1 MSDTEIFVNPARL
14 RPATPD
20 QLTPAG
26 PSPRAFHRKLPGYVP
41 TPLLDA
47 PSLAASLGVGRVW
60 VKDESARL
68 GLPAFKM
75 LGASWAAYR
84 LVVDRLGHEPP
95 WSTVDELA
103 EALVAMGPLSL
114 VAATDGNHGR
124 AVARTARLFGL
135 RAEILVPAGTAAA
148 RIDAIA
154 SEGSEVTV
162 VDGTYDQAVEIAA
175 ARASHDHVVV
185 SDTSWPGYTVIP
197 GWVIDAYATIFDE
210 VGEQLDAAAAPAPHV
225 VVAQVGVGALAA
237 AAIRYRWH
245 GVASDPRI
253 VVVEPLS
260 AACAMRS
267 VQAGH
272 PVEVPGPHRSLMA
285 GLNCGRVSD
294 LAWPDLQRGADVFV
308 AIADGAAERAMVDL
322 DTIGVTAGE
331 TGGSGLAGL
340 RSLVE
345 VAPDLVAADAAVLVI
360 NTEGATDPTS
370 YHRIVG
376 HPPAGV

>member
-1 MSDTEIFVNPARL
+1 MSETEIFVNPARVRAAAPD
-14 RPATPD
+14 RPTPG
-20 QLTPAG
+20 AG
-26 PSPRAFHRKLPGYVP
+26 SPRAFHRRLPGYRP
-41 TPLLDA
+41 TPLVHA

-75 LGASWAAYR
+75 LGASWASYR
-84 LVVDRLGHEPP
+84 VVVDRLGHEPA
-95 WSTVDELA
+95 WTTVDDLA
-103 EALVAMGPLSL
+103 TAIEPVGPLTL

-135 RAEILVPAGTAAA
+135 RSEILVPAGTAVA

-154 SEGSEVTV
+154 SEGADMTV
-162 VDGTYDQAVEIAA
+162 VDGSYDRAVEIAA
-175 ARASHDHVVV
+175 ARASSDHVVV
-185 SDTSWPGYTVIP
+185 SDTSWPGYDVIP

-210 VGEQLDAAAAPAPHV
+210 VAEQLAASHAAPPDV
-225 VVAQVGVGALAA
+225 VMAQVGVGALAA
-237 AAIRYRWH
+237 AAIRWRWDGAH
-245 GVASDPRI
+245 VDPMVI
-253 VVVEPLS
+253 VVEPTS

-267 VQAGH
+267 AHAGH
-272 PVEVPGPHRSLMA
+272 PVEVPGPHGSLMA

-294 LAWPDLQRGADVFV
+294 LAWPDLHRGTDVFV
-308 AIADGAAERAMVDL
+308 AVTDAAAERAMIYL

-345 VAPDLVAADAAVLVI
+345 VAPDLLPPDASVLVI
-360 NTEGATDPTS
+360 NTEGATDPRS
-370 YHRIVG
+370 YARIVG
-376 HPPAGV
+376 HPPART